1 MKVNIVHSHTFG
13 PRQELHILR
22 LEFYVRQQ
30 NQSTQYSDFKAKIVN
45 VNLRILILKTK
56 NQGHRSISQ
65 WWSLF
70 SLKLKWK
77 IRTRII
83 IMSSFSKCKST
94 YLLHRKVDIVLLC
107 YWVQLKLIILS
118 SSQHILNTRYL
129 FNEWC
134 PNCTFASCSTQRKF
148 ATFRVIQYQDKMGKW
163 YKKTKKLTFLLI
175 CDYWNAMQR
184 IFIRFLTWRSKFKWC
199 SFSLNMEK
207 ELFWWVNNKN
217 DNVQRRTVSELFI
230 LFFEILTKCMSM
242 YIYISLILL
251 FISVAPF

>member
-1 MKVNIVHSHTFG
+1 M
-13 PRQELHILR
+13 
-22 LEFYVRQQ
+22 
-30 NQSTQYSDFKAKIVN
+30 
-45 VNLRILILKTK
+45 
-56 NQGHRSISQ
+56 
-65 WWSLF
+65 
-70 SLKLKWK
+70 
-77 IRTRII
+77 
-83 IMSSFSKCKST
+83 
-94 YLLHRKVDIVLLC
+94 C

-199 SFSLNMEK
+199 SLSLNMEK

-230 LFFEILTKCMSM
+230 LFFGAVTQFLNAVSRSLKGPTSILSWKSNTLS
-242 YIYISLILL
+242 
-251 FISVAPF
+251 FICAQRFRKKALWL